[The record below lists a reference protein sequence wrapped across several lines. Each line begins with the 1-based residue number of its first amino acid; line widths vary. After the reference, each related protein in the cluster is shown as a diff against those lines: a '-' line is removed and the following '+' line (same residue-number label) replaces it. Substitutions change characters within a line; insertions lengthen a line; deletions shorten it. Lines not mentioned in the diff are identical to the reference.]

1 MVRLEELIQVCGMM
15 VMCYT
20 NGSGLGLSPTS
31 SLSMKMAVVVHSH
44 TNGTLMVRV
53 NGYSQVKEW

>member
-1 MVRLEELIQVCGMM
+1 MVDYSRKDVILIKDLGIID
-15 VMCYT
+15 
-20 NGSGLGLSPTS
+20 GSR
-31 SLSMKMAVVVHSH
+31 KIAAVVTSH